1 MRYVCLQECVR
12 TKAVA
17 SVRAVRQVTPEEAE
31 KVVDSVF
38 LKCYADL
45 EPIGRRI
52 KRNSQD
58 MHRAFLEAPLYGY
71 ETE

>member
-1 MRYVCLQECVR
+1 VR

-17 SVRAVRQVTPEEAE
+17 SVMAVRTVTPEQAQE
-31 KVVDSVF
+31 VVDSVF

-58 MHRAFLEAPLYGY
+58 MHRAYLEAPWYGY
-71 ETE
+71 ETHK